1 LGLPDDKLETKTEL
15 CCFGTLG
22 LTRPSGRLPKQS
34 GRERKCDVTKNDRK
48 NMEVNPKVVRERVET
63 LRKEIAALVS
73 ADKEN
78 RVRGSFVAWED
89 RKQHDIRLARIQE
102 IKTELEKL
110 TRGRK

>member
-1 LGLPDDKLETKTEL
+1 MRTRTSGTSEGYPPVALGL
-15 CCFGTLG
+15 
-22 LTRPSGRLPKQS
+22 RPPRSG
-34 GRERKCDVTKNDRK
+34 VAKNNIE
-48 NMEVNPKVVRERVET
+48 NMEVDPKVVRERVET

-89 RKQHDIRLARIQE
+89 RKQHDIRLVRIQE

>member
-1 LGLPDDKLETKTEL
+1 
-15 CCFGTLG
+15 
-22 LTRPSGRLPKQS
+22 
-34 GRERKCDVTKNDRK
+34 
-48 NMEVNPKVVRERVET
+48 MEVDPKVVRERIET

-102 IKTELEKL
+102 IKAELEKL